1 MYQTSIYIQV
11 RSRVQ
16 QDMMRPKSAMFYIGT
31 IEQISNQLADKIE
44 KSLDSKREIG
54 DLTKIVYFWALEAIS
69 AIFLDTR
76 LGCLKE
82 QPSKDC
88 TDLIA
93 ASEVVLGK
101 EMMKLISTP
110 PIWR

>member
-1 MYQTSIYIQV
+1 
-11 RSRVQ
+11 
-16 QDMMRPKSAMFYIGT
+16 MMRPKSAMFYIGT
-31 IEQISNQLADKIE
+31 IEQISNELAEKIE

-54 DLTKIVYFWALEAIS
+54 DLTKTVYFWALEAIA

-76 LGCLKE
+76 LGCLEE

-88 TDLIA
+88 IDLIA

-101 EMMKLISTP
+101 EMMKLLSRP
-110 PIWR
+110 PIYRRAEKLFNE

>member
-1 MYQTSIYIQV
+1 
-11 RSRVQ
+11 
-16 QDMMRPKSAMFYIGT
+16 MMRPKSAMFYIST
-31 IEQISNQLADKIE
+31 IEQISNELAEKIE
-44 KSLDSKREIG
+44 KSLDDKREIR

-76 LGCLKE
+76 LGCLE
-82 QPSKDC
+82 DQPSKDC
-88 TDLIA
+88 IALIA

-110 PIWR
+110 PIR

>member
-1 MYQTSIYIQV
+1 M

-16 QDMMRPKSAMFYIGT
+16 QDMMRPKSAMFYIST
-31 IEQISNQLADKIE
+31 IEQISEELADKIE
-44 KSLDSKREIG
+44 KSLDSTQEIG

-76 LGCLKE
+76 LGCLE
-82 QPSKDC
+82 ENPSKDC
-88 TDLIA
+88 LDLIA
-93 ASEVVLGK
+93 ASEIVLGR
-101 EMMKLISTP
+101 EMMKLITSP